1 MVAWL
6 KLDQPGWLLHLCGD
20 MLLELDQEILEDWES
35 PRDSL
40 VLIQG
45 VWEEKTA
52 WKTRLLLNHTITNKA
67 KVKTSVVVVL
77 IITAGENERI

>member
-1 MVAWL
+1 
-6 KLDQPGWLLHLCGD
+6 

-52 WKTRLLLNHTITNKA
+52 WKQ
-67 KVKTSVVVVL
+67 
-77 IITAGENERI
+77 GYC

>member
-1 MVAWL
+1 MNFITFPKSGRL
-6 KLDQPGWLLHLCGD
+6 KLDQPDWLLRLCGD
-20 MLLELDQEILEDWES
+20 MLLELDQEILEGWES

-52 WKTRLLLNHTITNKA
+52 WKQ
-67 KVKTSVVVVL
+67 
-77 IITAGENERI
+77 GYC